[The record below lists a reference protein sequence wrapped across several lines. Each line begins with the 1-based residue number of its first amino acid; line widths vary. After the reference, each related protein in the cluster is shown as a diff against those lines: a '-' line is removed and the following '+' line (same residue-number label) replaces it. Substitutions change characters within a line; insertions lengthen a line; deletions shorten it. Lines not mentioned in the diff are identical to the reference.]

1 MMCVTG
7 FRAGEHLAAWADRNA
22 EFGAEITRELEQRG
36 APLRNSVGQVVVAQ
50 RVMR

>member
-36 APLRNSVGQVVVAQ
+36 LRCEIQSDKWS
-50 RVMR
+50 